1 MDISSNQLKTMKSK
15 QLRNII
21 REAILE
27 VLDENVAVKVKGT
40 TGKETVQSFSNI
52 TAANQLKSQNS
63 NIKSVEQLEEEE
75 LDEANVGGVFELA
88 PDTDAESFT
97 GKKKRIIAAMQDSG
111 EPMTKASVAIALG
124 YTKLN
129 KSGQTV
135 AKQQPID
142 SEFNEL
148 VRDEAII
155 SAGTQSAPRFSRPQ
169 AAPGEEGE
177 EPEDTSSW
185 GGDEF
190 FIGNK
195 DVLSRFSSKAEPTDD
210 EYEMEPEAGE
220 IEKVGPVKT
229 RISDE
234 DYQSF
239 MKYSELRDRLNAIKG
254 NLAKERRSTGAGEF
268 MGNQSKEDRVKA
280 LEATKKGL
288 EDRIATLVA
297 GSKHLQDKVA
307 KEQTGKAPKL
317 PEIEPVESEDEE
329 ELTENYEYTKRQL
342 QYRAGI
348 IK

>member
-1 MDISSNQLKTMKSK
+1 MKAK
-15 QLRNII
+15 QLRRII
-21 REAILE
+21 REAIDE
-27 VLDENVAVKVKGT
+27 VLAEGNTYAGKDAVDDAQKDPKFGTLSGTGKVDAVNKLKQGGAVTIGEAEIDEMARLAKGFRLADENIDLSQFANKRISGISLTDIIEYIRENPGT
-40 TGKETVQSFSNI
+40 EKKDLQTQFNFARPQI
-52 TAANQLKSQNS
+52 ANAIVNAL
-63 NIKSVEQLEEEE
+63 
-75 LDEANVGGVFELA
+75 LDANVLVKLGAGGEVEI
-88 PDTDAESFT
+88 P
-97 GKKKRIIAAMQDSG
+97 
-111 EPMTKASVAIALG
+111 
-124 YTKLN
+124 
-129 KSGQTV
+129 
-135 AKQQPID
+135 
-142 SEFNEL
+142 
-148 VRDEAII
+148 
-155 SAGTQSAPRFSRPQ
+155 

-210 EYEMEPEAGE
+210 EYEIEPEADE

-239 MKYSELRDRLNAIKG
+239 IKYSELRDRLNAIKG

-329 ELTENYEYTKRQL
+329 ELTENYEYAKRQL